1 MEQTLTFPCSQQE
14 GPPCDRSLATCKPSE
29 SNGEYNFGCACICC
43 TERRLGFTLTPP
55 ARNVIWTFCLSDISW
70 KIAIAIQ
77 PWMYK
82 RRKFRGII
90 DSVRFNHTVKNSRWN
105 DNCDS
110 FVDYESRVLLLGTI
124 AFYILLLLI
133 DLNFDHRRLLSTVL
147 IFSCVEI

>member
-77 PWMYK
+77 PLYK

-90 DSVRFNHTVKNSRWN
+90 DSVRFNYTVKNSRWN

-110 FVDYESRVLLLGTI
+110 FVDYEESATSANHCLL
-124 AFYILLLLI
+124 YSSPS
-133 DLNFDHRRLLSTVL
+133 HRFKFRSSTML